1 MTFIK
6 LVKYVIVF
14 VIGCLA
20 GILSLSFSNGYIER
34 KKYIERNEDRNQ
46 SNELYVLF
54 HMTRYLKN
62 TINSIK
68 ASCEMMFVLFCLGLA
83 YVVVYCVKGFNA
95 VTVIVYMFMM
105 ISTIIT
111 FTDIKV
117 YEIPD
122 LCICTSIL
130 VWFIFLKTSYFE
142 LIPAIILSLY
152 VYLISYLTELFIK
165 RETMGMGDIKLIF
178 TAGLFLGIRT
188 GIYAVLCSSI
198 LALMYSLIYRKKMV
212 PFGPFICFS
221 VLVFLLLR

>member
-1 MTFIK
+1 MALIK
-6 LVKYVIVF
+6 LVKYAIVF
-14 VIGCLA
+14 VAGCLV
-20 GILSLSFSNGYIER
+20 GLLSLSFSYGYIDR
-34 KKYIERNEDRNQ
+34 KKYIERNKGRNQ
-46 SNELYVLF
+46 SHELYVLF

-68 ASCEMMFVLFCLGLA
+68 VSCETTLIPFCLGLA
-83 YVVVYCVKGFNA
+83 YVAVYCVKGFND
-95 VTVIVYMFMM
+95 VTAIVYLFMM

-111 FTDIKV
+111 FTDGKV

-122 LCICTSIL
+122 LCIYSSIL
-130 VWFIFLKTSYFE
+130 VWLVFLKTSYIE
-142 LIPAIILSLY
+142 LIPATILSLY
-152 VYLISYLTELFIK
+152 VYLISYLTGLFIK

-178 TAGLFLGIRT
+178 AAGLFLGIRA